1 MEEIPIK
8 DKRRRN
14 AFITNNIYKRRTAIV
29 TPQNVESEESK
40 WAYDGYYC
48 NEYKEGSLPCPIMG
62 LYDCMFCNRRMCIK
76 HAIRLSDEYKC
87 CNACYYSN
95 NLNFDIANGIRK
107 VEENKHPKYKKF
119 IKCLSYIFDSDER
132 KKVQPEYY

>member
-8 DKRRRN
+8 DRTRRN
-14 AFITNNIYKRRTAIV
+14 AMIPNNIYKRRSGIV
-29 TPQNVESEESK
+29 KPINTEEESK
-40 WAYDGYYC
+40 TWIDDYYC

-87 CNACYYSN
+87 CNSCYYSN
-95 NLNFDIANGIRK
+95 NMNCDIANGIRK

-119 IKCLSYIFDSDER
+119 IKCLAYIFDSDER